1 MSASQPVARDVVVV
15 GAGIVGL
22 STALALAQSRPDL
35 SLCVVEKEAGI
46 AQHQTGHNSGVLH
59 SGVYYRPGSQKA
71 TMALE
76 GRRRMAE
83 FCDEHHVPARQ
94 TGKLIVAVD
103 EDEFSALRRLHE
115 RALAHGLGAE
125 LLGPSGIRDHEPYAS
140 GLAAVYVPETGVC
153 DFVALCHKIASLLAL
168 QDVELSLGERVLGID
183 DSADGVIATTTK
195 RSLQAAALVNCGGLF
210 SDRLAALQLSTLP
223 ARIVPFRGEYYSL
236 RGDSADQVRH
246 LIYPV
251 PDPKLP
257 FLGVH
262 ITRGIDG
269 ACHVGPNAVLALAR
283 EGYQWSTV
291 SPHDIAEIAS
301 GKDFW
306 RLAAHNWRTAAAE
319 IARSSSRRLYS
330 RSAQRLMP
338 TIRAAD
344 LQRSRAGVRAQAIG
358 RDGRLVDDFLIAGQ
372 GRCVHVLNAPSP
384 AATAAFPIGKAIAGR
399 VSALLPLRH
408 TPR

>member
-1 MSASQPVARDVVVV
+1 MSTGKPVACDVVVV

-22 STALALAQSRPDL
+22 STALALAQARPDL
-35 SLCVVEKEAGI
+35 SLCVLEKETEI

-59 SGVYYRPGSQKA
+59 SGVYYPPGSQKA

-83 FCDEHHVPARQ
+83 FCDEHHLPARQ

-103 EDEFSALRRLHE
+103 DHELAPLQRLYE

-125 LLGPSGIRDHEPYAS
+125 LLGPAGIRDHEPSA
-140 GLAAVYVPETGVC
+140 GGVAAIYVPETGVC
-153 DFVALCHKIASLLAL
+153 DFVAVCHKIVSLLA
-168 QDVELSLGERVLGID
+168 QHDVELSLGERLIAID
-183 DSADGVIATTTK
+183 DSADRVIATTTT
-195 RSLQAAALVNCGGLF
+195 RSLRAGALVNCGGLF
-210 SDRLAALQLSTLP
+210 SDRLAAFQLSTLP

-236 RGDSADQVRH
+236 RGDSADQVRN

-269 ACHVGPNAVLALAR
+269 ACHIGPNAVLALAR
-283 EGYQWSTV
+283 EGYQWSTI
-291 SPHDIAEIAS
+291 SARDIAEIAS

-319 IARSSSRRLYS
+319 IARSSSRQLYS
-330 RSAQRLMP
+330 RSAQRLLP
-338 TIRAAD
+338 TIRAGD

-384 AATAAFPIGKAIAGR
+384 AATAAFPIGEAIARR
-399 VSALLPLRH
+399 VSSLLPLQH
-408 TPR
+408 TPL